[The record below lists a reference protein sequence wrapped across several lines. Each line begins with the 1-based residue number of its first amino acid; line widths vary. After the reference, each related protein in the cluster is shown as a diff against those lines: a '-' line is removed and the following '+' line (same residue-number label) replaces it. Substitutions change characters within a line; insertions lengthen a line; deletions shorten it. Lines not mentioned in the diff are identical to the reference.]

1 MIPLIVY
8 FVALVT
14 LSTAQFQ
21 PQPSGRILES
31 PNPALCAQSKS
42 RFIHHYFYQKLSKQ
56 HEAFKIIS

>member
-1 MIPLIVY
+1 MIRLVY

-14 LSTAQFQ
+14 LSSAQFQ

-42 RFIHHYFYQKLSKQ
+42 PYLYITILLKTIKAS
-56 HEAFKIIS
+56 